1 MAGLVGCVFHL
12 SITCFGPNGQGVP
25 VFGPLP
31 LYIPGKLMIIAIR
44 MGLSAPVADR
54 PYFDSAVR
62 PNEQRNVWYEVQ
74 VLYGMLG

>member
-1 MAGLVGCVFHL
+1 
-12 SITCFGPNGQGVP
+12 
-25 VFGPLP
+25 
-31 LYIPGKLMIIAIR
+31 MIIAIR